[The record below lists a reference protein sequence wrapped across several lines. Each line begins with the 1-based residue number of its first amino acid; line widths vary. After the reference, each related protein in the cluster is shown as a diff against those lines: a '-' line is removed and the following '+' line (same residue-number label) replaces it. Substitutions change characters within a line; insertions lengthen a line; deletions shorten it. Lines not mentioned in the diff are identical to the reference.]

1 MKTMP
6 IECEMSLLE
15 VLVEIRNWIR
25 AAAHGP
31 VRALLETALPD
42 AKSRSA
48 YQMLDGSVS
57 MDQVRIAC
65 KMSPNGLLALA
76 NRCTSMGLMEVNQE
90 KKRVRLFD
98 LSDFG
103 LIGAGEST
111 KSGDKS

>member
-1 MKTMP
+1 MQKQS
-6 IECEMSLLE
+6 EDKLLE

-31 VRALLETALPD
+31 VKTLLEVAIPD
-42 AKSRSA
+42 SKSRMA
-48 YQMLDGSVS
+48 YQMLDGSAS

-65 KMSPNGLLALA
+65 KMSPNALVALA
-76 NRCTSMGLMEVNQE
+76 NLCTSMGLMELNKD

-103 LIGAGEST
+103 LIGAGTST
-111 KSGDKS
+111 KSGAKE